1 MLGWGTVAAA
11 LVALTGCATAV
22 AGTGSPGEPSCL
34 PAVAPAAPA
43 PPSDPPPE
51 ESEAPAGRRVIAVD
65 VGLNMWIA
73 SSHTSPLYLTVYEDG
88 TVIRSEDAGAHDEP
102 LPALTIGRIDDCVL
116 DDAVARLVDLA
127 GEDMGDPGVS
137 DQGTTRV
144 YVWPDGGAEP
154 LTISA
159 YALGLG
165 DEYVEPAQA
174 AARGRLSATINGL
187 AGAMTEDRRWIPDR
201 LRVTWFRSAT
211 PDATL
216 DVLAWPLADRIADYF
231 PREDDAVSCA
241 ELSGAEARALRAA
254 LGRGD
259 ARSRW
264 DDGGRAGPAMLVIG
278 VLMPGQEACRAA

>member
-1 MLGWGTVAAA
+1 MGTARTLLGWGTVAAA

-43 PPSDPPPE
+43 PPSDPPTE

-88 TVIRSEDAGAHDEP
+88 TVLRSEDAGAHDEP

-127 GEDMGDPGVS
+127 GEDMGDPAIS

-144 YVWPDGGAEP
+144 YVWPD
-154 LTISA
+154 
-159 YALGLG
+159 
-165 DEYVEPAQA
+165 
-174 AARGRLSATINGL
+174 ARGRA
-187 AGAMTEDRRWIPDR
+187 AHH
-201 LRVTWFRSAT
+201 LRVR
-211 PDATL
+211 
-216 DVLAWPLADRIADYF
+216 
-231 PREDDAVSCA
+231 
-241 ELSGAEARALRAA
+241 ARAGRRVRRAVHRPRPA
-254 LGRGD
+254 AGCRRPSTGSPGR
-259 ARSRW
+259 
-264 DDGGRAGPAMLVIG
+264 
-278 VLMPGQEACRAA
+278 